1 MDPASPN
8 PTDKEAPVEPLARHR
23 AKGTWAAILIA
34 LLGIAALSTFAYPL
48 YVIWPFRAQGA
59 TELAFA
65 LAMKQAAL
73 WVTALLAAACLV
85 CLFAFWNR
93 WRRAGKSVALLFT
106 MIACGS
112 VWLARFNLYEK
123 MFHPMGMPAVEP
135 VNAAKIDPDD
145 MVIAVKVNGN
155 ARAYPIREMGY
166 HHIANDWV
174 GGDPIVATY

>member
-1 MDPASPN
+1 MDLDSPN
-8 PTDKEAPVEPLARHR
+8 PQDEQASTAGAGRISGR
-23 AKGTWAAILIA
+23 WAAILIA

-59 TELAFA
+59 TQLAVA
-65 LAMKQAAL
+65 LAMKQAAF
-73 WVTALLAAACLV
+73 WVTSLLTGACLV

-93 WRRAGKSVALLFT
+93 WRWAGRSVALLFT
-106 MIACGS
+106 LIACAS
-112 VWLARFNLYEK
+112 IWLARFNLYEK

-135 VNAAKIDPDD
+135 ADTAKIDPDD

-174 GGDPIVATY
+174 GGEPIVATY